1 MVLIRNALTVSA
13 RTFVVMAYVT
23 LIREKLVTIAGMIAD
38 VLIMKSVKGEG
49 VRLIAVTE
57 DVTVTRTAGNA
68 AVTVLALVI
77 RDVIIL
83 EAVILI
89 AAMVNVT
96 VMRIV
101 SHVMTVAVKKT
112 KNVPLA
118 QPMLIQEV
126 VLTDAATVL

>member
-1 MVLIRNALTVSA
+1 MA
-13 RTFVVMAYVT
+13 FVI

-38 VLIMKSVKGEG
+38 VLIMRSVNGVC

-57 DVTVTRTAGNA
+57 DVTVMRTVGNV

-89 AAMVNVT
+89 VAMVNVT

-126 VLTDAATVL
+126 VLTDAVTVL